1 MALTTINS
9 DGVKDDSIKN
19 IDVKSDAAIAGTK
32 ISPDFGSQNIV
43 TTGSISGAAGTLTGD
58 LTIPDTIVH
67 TGDSDTKIR
76 FSAADT
82 VAVETGGEERF
93 RINSTGQTIVGD
105 SIAQLSTSAER
116 PFQVHSIN
124 GPKIAIG
131 RNDTS
136 ITDGNTIGG
145 LEFYGNDANGTF
157 VNTAS
162 IIVNADGT
170 HGDNDKPTRM
180 QFYTTADDGSSATE
194 KLRIDSDGR
203 LQIGSSTNT
212 GYNDFDGV
220 GRLSLNNNSADGT
233 VDFTQ
238 GIVFT
243 SNASNEGTWTHAGIV
258 TTGSTGYDGNLIFG
272 TDGANSRDQAS
283 ITEKMR
289 ITADGDVGIGTTSPS
304 ELLQIGNDSGT
315 PGGLKIAGQSSSVT
329 DEGLTIDWTSS
340 NEARLFSESSGDAT
354 MHFYTT
360 SSGTRGERLRIDSG
374 GKTTSYGEIALSSG
388 GAERLNISSPGGG
401 DIAISNPTAA
411 HLIFKTNNTEEVR
424 ILNGGGITFNGDTAA
439 ANALDD
445 YEEGTWTPTVSSGG
459 TAFTVTGSRYVK
471 IGAQVTLWFDITNG
485 SGSGT
490 ANIYGLPFTPTNVH
504 GNWNIGYYE
513 VGSATTSEDPTHH
526 GGFVDYGTP
535 RLSCRVP
542 GGSVGWT
549 IADSTRLIGCAVY
562 WTTD

>member
-1 MALTTINS
+1 
-9 DGVKDDSIKN
+9 
-19 IDVKSDAAIAGTK
+19 

-105 SIAQLSTSAER
+105 SIAQLSTNAER